1 MKTIG
6 GRPLNART
14 TKPHETEQG
23 IHKQNE
29 AQKKS
34 VKATKLGQIMRQK
47 SHNGPKDQRSENQH
61 LTSEGEHLYLFNSVL

>member
-1 MKTIG
+1 MLGQQNPT
-6 GRPLNART
+6 
-14 TKPHETEQG
+14 
-23 IHKQNE
+23 KQNRE
-29 AQKKS
+29 STNRMKLKKKS